1 MTESRWS
8 GPVLVGVYP
17 GQSATVVIEAAALAG
32 ELRRPLLCAYVGIDS
47 YLTEWESGD
56 RRIHESLHPADLD
69 AADDRVSLEL
79 ASAITTALDGAAQL
93 EHGWSLRILAGDPS
107 QALAR
112 AAEEVDARI
121 VVVGT
126 HGAGPA
132 HAIEAWLSGAVAVHL
147 SRTLTRPVVVV
158 PVGHEQRGS
167 ASLA

>member
-1 MTESRWS
+1 MAESLRS

-17 GQSATVVIEAAALAG
+17 GQPAAVVIEAATLAR
-32 ELRRPLLCAYVGIDS
+32 ELDRALLCAYVGIDS

-69 AADDRVSLEL
+69 GADDRVALEL
-79 ASAITTALDGAAQL
+79 AGAITTALGAAGTL
-93 EHGWSLRILAGDPS
+93 DHGWSLRILAGDPS

-112 AAEEVDARI
+112 AADEVDARL

-126 HGAGPA
+126 HGTGPG

-147 SRTLTRPVVVV
+147 SRSLTRPVVVV

-167 ASLA
+167 ATLA